1 MPSFDTSIKKNTIL
15 GIFISLSRYIY
26 PIATYPY
33 ITRVLQPEGLGRI
46 SFVASFVMFFSLLSQ
61 LGMPIYGLRSCAVA
75 KDNKEKLQAI
85 VGELLLIH
93 LLSGCATLLL
103 YGFVVFL
110 VLPVKQ
116 EPVLFFI
123 YGLGILLG
131 ISDCEWAYRAS
142 GRYSFLALVNSVFRC
157 LAIVAV
163 YLLVRNSTD
172 LYWYAFITLLAG
184 SGSLVAGFLS
194 LKAQLGI
201 APLKNIYDIIVS
213 HNVIRVVSGHLRPL
227 LLFFLMSCAVTVYSN
242 TDTVMLGFMKTNHM
256 VGIYNASAKVKA
268 LLIVFSGALWTAALP
283 RSAGLWKEGNWEGF
297 RNLAEKSLRMIPI
310 VSLPLAVFFIFYSEP
325 SIRIIAGEAYV
336 SAVRPMCILL
346 LAVVPIG
353 ISNVIGG
360 QLLIPIGQEK
370 LLFRAEMAGMAS
382 NIVANAVLIP
392 RYDVTGAAIATL
404 LSETLVAVMAAVYIA
419 RFVRIRIIDVCVYI
433 KSMAAFGTGL
443 LLSYMFSVSGPVIIC
458 LTVAAVVF
466 FVTFLAVLY
475 LSGDELVRETIK
487 NGVKR

>member
-1 MPSFDTSIKKNTIL
+1 MPSHDTSIKKNTML

-46 SFVASFVMFFSLLSQ
+46 SFVTSFVMFFSLLSQ
-61 LGMPIYGLRSCAVA
+61 LGMPIYGLRSCAMA
-75 KDNKEKLQAI
+75 KDNNEKLQTL
-85 VGELLLIH
+85 VGELLLVH

-103 YGFVVFL
+103 YGFVVFM

-123 YGLGILLG
+123 YGLGILFG
-131 ISDCEWAYRAS
+131 ISDCEWVYRAL
-142 GRYSFLALVNSVFRC
+142 GRYSFLALVNAVFRC

-172 LYWYAFITLLAG
+172 LYRYALITLLAG

-201 APLKNIYDIIVS
+201 VPLKNVYDIIVS
-213 HNVIRVVSGHLRPL
+213 NNVIRVVRGHLRPL
-227 LLFFLMSCAVTVYSN
+227 LLFFLMSCAATVYSN
-242 TDTVMLGFMKTNHM
+242 TDTVMLGFMKDNRL

-268 LLIVFSGALWTAALP
+268 LLVVFSGALWTAALP

-297 RNLAEKSLRMIPI
+297 RNLAEKSLRMIPM
-310 VSLPLAVFFIFYSEP
+310 VSLPLAVFFIIYSEP
-325 SIRIIAGEAYV
+325 SIQIIAGEAYV
-336 SAVRPMCILL
+336 GAVRPMCILL

-353 ISNVIGG
+353 ISNIIGG

-370 LLFRAEMAGMAS
+370 LLFRAEIAGMLA

-392 RYDVTGAAIATL
+392 RYDVTGAAIATV
-404 LSETLVAVMAAVYIA
+404 LSETLVAVMAAVYII
-419 RFVRIRIIDVCVYI
+419 RFVHVRVIDTSVYI
-433 KSMAAFGTGL
+433 KSLAACGTGL
-443 LLSYMFSVSGPVIIC
+443 LLAYMFSVSGPVIVC
-458 LTVAAVVF
+458 LTMAAVIF
-466 FVTFLAVLY
+466 FVTFLAALY
-475 LSGDELVRETIK
+475 LFGDELVRETIK
-487 NGVKR
+487 HGVIR

>member
-46 SFVASFVMFFSLLSQ
+46 SFMASFVTFFSLLSQ

-75 KDNKEKLQAI
+75 KDNKERLQTI
-85 VGELLLIH
+85 VGELLLVH
-93 LLSGCATLLL
+93 LLSGFATLLL
-103 YGFVVFL
+103 YGFVVFM

-123 YGLGILLG
+123 YGLGILFG
-131 ISDCEWAYRAS
+131 ISDCEWVYRAL
-142 GRYSFLALVNSVFRC
+142 GRYSFLALVNAVFRC
-157 LAIVAV
+157 VAIGAV
-163 YLLVRNSTD
+163 YLLVRNSND

-201 APLKNIYDIIVS
+201 APLKNVYDIIVS
-213 HNVIRVVSGHLRPL
+213 RNVTRVLRVHLRPL

-242 TDTVMLGFMKTNHM
+242 TDTVMLGFMKDNRL
-256 VGIYNASAKVKA
+256 VGIYNAAAKVKA
-268 LLIVFSGALWTAALP
+268 LLVVFSGALWTAALP

-297 RNLAEKSLRMIPI
+297 RKLAEKSLRMIPM

-325 SIRIIAGEAYV
+325 GIRIIAGEAYV
-336 SAVRPMCILL
+336 GAVQPMCILL

-353 ISNVIGG
+353 ISNIIGG

-370 LLFRAEMAGMAS
+370 LLFRAEMVGMLT
-382 NIVANAVLIP
+382 NIAANAVLIP

-404 LSETLVAVMAAVYIA
+404 LSETLVAVMAAIYIT
-419 RFVRIRIIDVCVYI
+419 RFVRIRIIDASVYI
-433 KSMAAFGTGL
+433 KSMTACGTGL
-443 LLSYMFSVSGPVIIC
+443 LLAYLFSVSGPVIVC
-458 LTVAAVVF
+458 LTVAAIIF

-487 NGVKR
+487 NEVKR